1 MDWTPGLALQ
11 FALITMLPGF
21 LISVL
26 ATWAIRARADQWGLV
41 DHPGER
47 KVHTNPTPLG
57 GGLGIWLGLVVPLAL
72 GHGAVWLLTQS
83 VTGPE
88 QLPEFLRFAWP
99 HLDGFQSKA
108 GDLWAI
114 LGLGTLLVIVG
125 LWDDRKGLA
134 WQARLGIQFAVA
146 AVVVWGLGWKLSLFI
161 PIPLLPELL
170 TLVWIVGLINSFN
183 MLDNMDAL
191 SAGVAT
197 IASLMLATVLLLAP
211 DPITQGPQLFIA
223 GFLFVLVGST
233 LGFLWHNRPPAKI
246 FMGDAG
252 SYLIGFCMAVMTV
265 VATFSGYDG
274 QREHAILAPLFILAV
289 PLYDMTTVLWIR
301 IREGRSPFQPDKC
314 HFSHRLVELGFTKP
328 QAVSVI
334 YLLTGTCGLGAL
346 ILHRVDRL
354 GAVFITLL
362 VLSVLALIA
371 LLESAARR
379 RVKQTET

>member
-21 LISVL
+21 AISAL
-26 ATWAIRARADQWGLV
+26 ATWWIRSRADRWGLV
-41 DHPGER
+41 DQPGVR

-72 GHGAVWLLTQS
+72 GHGAVWLIARS

-99 HLDGFQSKA
+99 HLAGFQTKA

-114 LGLGTLLVIVG
+114 LGLGTLLVLVG

-134 WQARLGIQFAVA
+134 WQVRLGVQFGVA
-146 AVVVWGLGWKLSLFI
+146 AVVVWGLGWKLSLFM

-170 TLVWIVGLINSFN
+170 TLLWIVGLINSFN
-183 MLDNMDAL
+183 MLDNMDGL

-246 FMGDAG
+246 FMGDSG

-265 VATFSGYDG
+265 VATFAGTEV
-274 QREHAILAPLFILAV
+274 QRQHAILAPLFILAV

-301 IREGRSPFQPDKC
+301 LREGRSPFQPDKC

-328 QAVSVI
+328 QAVLVI

-371 LLESAARR
+371 MLESAARR

>member
-21 LISVL
+21 AISVF
-26 ATWAIRARADQWGLV
+26 ATWWIRKRSERWGLV
-41 DHPGER
+41 DQPGAR

-72 GHGAVWLLTQS
+72 GNGAVWLLSQS
-83 VTGPE
+83 VTEPK
-88 QLPEFLRFAWP
+88 QLPEFLRFAGP

-114 LGLGTLLVIVG
+114 LGLGTLLVMVG

-134 WQARLGIQFAVA
+134 WQARLGIQFGVA

-161 PIPLLPELL
+161 PISLLPELL
-170 TLVWIVGLINSFN
+170 TLFWIVGLINSFN
-183 MLDNMDAL
+183 MLDNMDGL

-211 DPITQGPQLFIA
+211 DPINAGPQLFIG

-252 SYLIGFCMAVMTV
+252 SYLIGFCMAVMTI
-265 VATFSGYDG
+265 VATFAGTET

-328 QAVSVI
+328 QAVAVI

-362 VLSVLALIA
+362 VLSVMALIA

-379 RVKQTET
+379 RVKRTET